1 MKGHKIDVIDR
12 IKFWFCFF
20 IKAQTRAV
28 NCFKLRFPQILTGQA
43 NPLHYHCSCFIS
55 IVISSH
61 LFDSDFN
68 YSSVCSAFLKILF
81 SFVFPY
87 KIRGQ
92 TFDRKCFHTTDKL
105 CRNGKFPVTTSGFV
119 FL

>member
-1 MKGHKIDVIDR
+1 MKGHKIDVIDG

-28 NCFKLRFPQILTGQA
+28 NCFKLQFPQILTGQV

-55 IVISSH
+55 IVISFH

-81 SFVFPY
+81 SFVFQ
-87 KIRGQ
+87 KSE
-92 TFDRKCFHTTDKL
+92 DRLLTESAFTKTDKL
-105 CRNGKFPVTTSGFV
+105 CRNGKFTVTTSGFV